1 MILDFI
7 KSTNFLINKTKMFF
21 ISLIVSIL
29 FSVIASQGAYAI
41 PSEYLTNGILET
53 STFSGSPITNAGF
66 GDRVINDGTFDQSGS
81 TNQQISL
88 LGTLDAKTIQDQAID
103 NKTIQEQ
110 AIDNNNIYKIWSD
123 NTTSSNNEILFV
135 KSTDGGKSF
144 TDPKNISNNTS
155 ESINPAIAVSGN
167 TVYVAWSDNTTSS
180 NNEILFVKSTDA
192 GANFTDPENI
202 SNNAGTSEN
211 PAIAV
216 SGNSVYMAWSDNTS
230 YNSPPD
236 CSSADSSPSSLWP
249 PNRNMQ
255 SIDIVG
261 LTDPDGENV
270 SINIDRITQD
280 EPTRRNNGDPSWPDG
295 EIIGT
300 SIAKVKA
307 EREVGHDNDGRV
319 YRINFTASDSS
330 GATCSGSVTV
340 EVPPN
345 PNREAIDS
353 GQKYD
358 STKPNQLIDNN
369 IQNVRSDNTSGNNEI
384 LFVKSTDAGANFTD
398 PENISHNAG
407 SSENPAIAVSGN
419 AVYVAWSYNTSSN
432 NEILFVKST
441 DAGANFTDPENISN
455 NAGTSE
461 NPVIAVSGNAVYVAW
476 SNSAS
481 NSEIFFIK
489 STDAGANFT
498 DPENISNN
506 AGTSENPVIA
516 VSGNSVYVVWID
528 TTSGNNQVP
537 IAVSENA
544 GENFSTPIIISN
556 NADAISNPQIT
567 IFGDNVSIT
576 WIDNSSGT
584 NKILIAESTNG
595 GNSFNAP
602 RTVSNNPYVYV
613 TWLEDNGNTGLGDA
627 FIAVSNNTGATFN
640 TQNLSIVDSN
650 STYAA
655 DVSNPIVFGSNVYAT
670 WIQSDVKYGESDAFI
685 AVSNDNGTSFNR
697 QNLSIVDPNRPT
709 AVYPLNKPVV
719 SGDNVYVTWREGD
732 FNTDETDPFIAVSN
746 DNGAS
751 FTTQNLS
758 IVGPNGRTDLDSIR
772 EPVVYGDNVYVT
784 WIQGDFNTGERDAFI
799 AVSNDNGA
807 SFIIQNLNIKLPN
820 SPNSVFHISK
830 PVVYG
835 DNVYVTWIED
845 NGNTGLG
852 DAFIAV
858 SNDNGLSFTTQ
869 NLSIEPNGPT
879 DLDSISEPVVSGDNV
894 YVTWSEEE
902 NANTNFDD
910 LFIAVSNDNGQIFTP
925 QNLSIVHPNHPTDI
939 MNINNLGLLPVVS
952 GNNVYVTW
960 LEQED
965 GNHDINDAFIAVSN
979 NTGQTFNTTR
989 LSIADPNGL
998 TNADHITNPVVLGS
1012 SVYVTWIERS
1022 NATNGERDA
1031 FIAVSNNT
1039 GQTFKTRSLS
1049 IADPNGPTRI
1059 DEDNRIS
1066 PPRVSGSN
1074 LYVTWDEQPTTL
1086 TGDDPF
1092 IAVYNNTGQTF
1103 NTTSLSISNPHNRGT
1118 DFPVNSPVVSG
1129 SSVYVTWIEEPSITR
1144 ESDAF
1149 IAISND
1155 TGQTFNTTRL
1165 SNLDPGTRANNI
1177 INNPVVSGDNIY
1189 VTWRED
1195 KYNHPPFLQ
1204 NAFIAVSN
1212 DNGASFKTEG
1222 LSIFGQESLGNVRSI
1237 GNPVVP

>member
-7 KSTNFLINKTKMFF
+7 KSTNFLINKTKTFF

-88 LGTLDAKTIQDQAID
+88 LGTLDAKTIQEQAID

-110 AIDNNNIYKIWSD
+110 AIDNNNIYKVWSD

-167 TVYVAWSDNTTSS
+167 TVYVTWSDNT
-180 NNEILFVKSTDA
+180 
-192 GANFTDPENI
+192 
-202 SNNAGTSEN
+202 
-211 PAIAV
+211 
-216 SGNSVYMAWSDNTS
+216 
-230 YNSPPD
+230 
-236 CSSADSSPSSLWP
+236 
-249 PNRNMQ
+249 
-255 SIDIVG
+255 
-261 LTDPDGENV
+261 
-270 SINIDRITQD
+270 
-280 EPTRRNNGDPSWPDG
+280 
-295 EIIGT
+295 
-300 SIAKVKA
+300 
-307 EREVGHDNDGRV
+307 
-319 YRINFTASDSS
+319 
-330 GATCSGSVTV
+330 
-340 EVPPN
+340 
-345 PNREAIDS
+345 
-353 GQKYD
+353 
-358 STKPNQLIDNN
+358 
-369 IQNVRSDNTSGNNEI
+369 TSGNNEI
-384 LFVKSTDAGANFTD
+384 LFVKSTDAGTNFTD

-419 AVYVAWSYNTSSN
+419 S
-432 NEILFVKST
+432 
-441 DAGANFTDPENISN
+441 
-455 NAGTSE
+455 
-461 NPVIAVSGNAVYVAW
+461 VYVAW

-481 NSEIFFIK
+481 NSEILFIK
-489 STDAGANFT
+489 STNAGDNFT
-498 DPENISNN
+498 VPENISNN

-544 GENFSTPIIISN
+544 GENVSTPIILSN
-556 NADAISNPQIT
+556 NADDISNPQIT
-567 IFGDNVSIT
+567 IFGDIVSIT

-613 TWLEDNGNTGLGDA
+613 TWLEDNGKSGLGQA

-640 TQNLSIVDSN
+640 TQNLSIVDSKN
-650 STYAA
+650 SSTYAA

-697 QNLSIVDPNRPT
+697 QNLSIADPNHPT
-709 AVYPLNKPVV
+709 AVYPLTKPVV

-746 DNGAS
+746 DNGLS

-758 IVGPNGRTDLDSIR
+758 TVGPNGRTDLDSIR
-772 EPVVYGDNVYVT
+772 EPVVSGDNVYVT

-807 SFIIQNLNIKLPN
+807 NFTIQTLNIKLPN
-820 SPNSVFHISK
+820 STNSVFHISK
-830 PVVYG
+830 PVVSG
-835 DNVYVTWIED
+835 DNIYVTWIED
-845 NGNTGLG
+845 NGITGLG

-858 SNDNGLSFTTQ
+858 SNDNGISFTTQ
-869 NLSIEPNGPT
+869 NLSIDPNGPT

-902 NANTNFDD
+902 NAYTNFDD
-910 LFIAVSNDNGQIFTP
+910 LFIAVSNDNGQTFNPT
-925 QNLSIVHPNHPTDI
+925 QNLSIPHPNHPTDI
-939 MNINNLGLLPVVS
+939 TNINNLGLLPVVS

-989 LSIADPNGL
+989 LSLADPHGL
-998 TNADHITNPVVLGS
+998 TNADRITNPVVLGS
-1012 SVYVTWIERS
+1012 SVYVTWMERS
-1022 NATNGERDA
+1022 NATNGDRDA

-1039 GQTFKTRSLS
+1039 GQTFKTKSLS
-1049 IADPNGPTRI
+1049 ILDPNGPTRI
-1059 DEDNRIS
+1059 DENNHIS
-1066 PPRVSGSN
+1066 PPPRVSGSN

-1103 NTTSLSISNPHNRGT
+1103 NTTSLSISNPHNRDT

-1129 SSVYVTWIEEPSITR
+1129 SSVYVTWIEAPSNTR

-1165 SNLDPGTRANNI
+1165 SKLDPGTRANNI

-1195 KYNHPPFLQ
+1195 KYNHSPFLQ